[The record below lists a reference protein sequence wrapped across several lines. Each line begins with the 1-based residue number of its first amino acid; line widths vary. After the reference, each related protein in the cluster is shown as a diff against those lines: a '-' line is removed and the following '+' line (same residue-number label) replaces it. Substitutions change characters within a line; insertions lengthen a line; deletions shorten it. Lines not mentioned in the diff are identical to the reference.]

1 MRELLYRLFLA
12 AFFTASSTALAHAQA
27 AAPPRGL
34 HDSVTVTTVTFAGAK
49 HVAADDLKRVVFT
62 RSSPCRLPF
71 LIPLCAV
78 VRSQLIVDRRRTTS
92 AALGEDITA
101 LRVYYWQRGF
111 REAQVDTVLTPQ
123 KHGTAVVFRIVEGEP
138 TRISRLQVT
147 QRAPV
152 LSPAELDEAVTMAE
166 GEPLSLI
173 ALDTTLTRLRAAAW
187 NHGYAD
193 VRIDTSV
200 PRPDASH
207 TVPVRI
213 DIDPRWITR
222 VGSVQFEGNTYLAAS
237 TLRRGLLL
245 TPGSLYTRDAVL
257 ESQRRLFQ
265 SPAIARAIVITP
277 AAGDSIKTLTMTV
290 SETPVRQLALTAGFN
305 TIEYGQAAA
314 EAYFNN
320 LGAGRWFSLRATAG
334 NLLGEQLSGRA
345 IFRSGLPSEGTGDPQ
360 GFLRPTYQA
369 SATLTQPWIAGP
381 RTSAAVSA
389 FAGRRSVANVVID
402 EDAGASVGVVR
413 ELGVRTPVGLNY
425 RMETTRVE
433 GTAVYFCAGY
443 GICDSGTRT
452 ALLKRQ
458 RLAPVG
464 ASAWIDRSDDLENPS
479 KGYTAVVDAEHASS
493 MTGSTFAHNRIAA
506 DGSYYRSFGTT
517 KVVADIEQPR
527 KMLALHARGGF
538 VHPLASDRASLGID
552 GTGDGIL
559 HPRARFYAGGMQ
571 SVRGFAENEL
581 GPTVLQARRASLLAV
596 GCTEAAISTGTCDAS
611 AVPNGELFTRPIG
624 GSSVIEGSAELR
636 LPILKALGAVVFVDG
651 AYVGTSGLSSI
662 GRGKGAI
669 TPGAGFRFRSPLGVL
684 RMDIGLR
691 PVGAELLPVVVAV
704 TDPAGADRIVRL
716 VNEKSYSP
724 IDPSTGTLHSIARR
738 LVVHFAMGQAF

>member
-1 MRELLYRLFLA
+1 MRESLHRLLLA
-12 AFFTASSTALAHAQA
+12 ACSLVLSSGLAHAQA

-34 HDSVTVTTVTFAGAK
+34 HDSITVTTVTFAGAK
-49 HVAADDLKRVVFT
+49 DVSADDIKRVVFT
-62 RSSPCRLPF
+62 RPSPCRLPF
-71 LIPLCAV
+71 LIPLCKV
-78 VRSQLIVDRRRTTS
+78 VRSQVIVDRRRTTS

-101 LRVYYWQRGF
+101 IRVYYWQRGF

-123 KHGTAVVFRIVEGEP
+123 KLGTAVEFRIVEGTP
-138 TRISRLQVT
+138 TVISSLAVT
-147 QRAPV
+147 QRATV
-152 LSPAELDEAVTMAE
+152 LSAAELDEAVTLAQ
-166 GEPLSLI
+166 GDPLSLI
-173 ALDTTLTRLRAAAW
+173 ALDTTLSRLRSAVW
-187 NHGYAD
+187 NHGYGD
-193 VRIDTSV
+193 VRIDTAV
-200 PRPDASH
+200 PRPDAAH
-207 TVPVRI
+207 NVAVRI

-222 VGSVQFEGNTYLAAS
+222 VGSVQFEGNTYLGAS

-265 SPAIARAIVITP
+265 SPAVARAIVITP
-277 AAGDSIKTLTMTV
+277 AAGDSVKTLTMAI
-290 SETPVRQLALTAGFN
+290 SETPGRQVALTAGFN

-314 EAYFNN
+314 QVRLNS
-320 LGAGRWFSLRATAG
+320 LGAGRWLSLRATAG
-334 NLLGEQLSGRA
+334 NLLGEQLSGKA
-345 IFRSGLPSEGTGDPQ
+345 IFRSGLPGEVTGDPQ
-360 GFLRPTYQA
+360 GFFRPTYQA

-381 RTSAAVSA
+381 RTSAALTA

-402 EDAGASVGVVR
+402 EDAGASVGIVR
-413 ELGVRTPVGLNY
+413 ELGMRFPVGLNY

-443 GICDSGTRT
+443 GICDAATRT
-452 ALLKRQ
+452 ALMKRQ

-464 ASAWIDRSDDLENPS
+464 MSAWIDRSDDLENPS

-493 MTGSTFAHNRIAA
+493 ITGSTFAHSRISG
-506 DGSYYRSFGTT
+506 DGSYYRSFGAT

-527 KMLALHARGGF
+527 KMLAVHVRGGF
-538 VHPLASDRASLGID
+538 VRPLASDRANLGIAD
-552 GTGDGIL
+552 PGDGIL

-581 GPTVLQARRASLLAV
+581 GPTVLQARQGSLLAV
-596 GCTEAAISTGTCDAS
+596 GCTNARISDGTCDAS
-611 AVPNGELFTRPIG
+611 AVPNSELFTRPIG

-636 LPILKALGAVVFVDG
+636 IPVLKALGAVVFLDG

-662 GRGKGAI
+662 GHGRGAI

-691 PVGAELLPVVVAV
+691 PVGAQTLPVVVAV
-704 TDPAGADRIVRL
+704 TDPSGADRIVRL
-716 VNEKSYSP
+716 LNEKRYSP

>member
-1 MRELLYRLFLA
+1 MRQLLHRLLLA
-12 AFFTASSTALAHAQA
+12 AFFTASSTVLAHAQA
-27 AAPPRGL
+27 VALPRGL
-34 HDSVTVTTVTFAGAK
+34 HDSITVTTVTYVGAK
-49 HVAADDLKRVVFT
+49 DVSPDDIKRVVFT
-62 RSSPCRLPF
+62 RPSPCRLPF
-71 LIPLCAV
+71 LIPLCKV
-78 VRSQLIVDRRRTTS
+78 VRSQVIVDRRRTTT

-101 LRVYYWQRGF
+101 IQVYYWQRGF

-123 KHGTAVVFRIVEGEP
+123 KLGTAVEFRIVEGTP
-138 TRISRLQVT
+138 TVVSTLQVT
-147 QRAPV
+147 QRATV
-152 LSPAELDEAVTMAE
+152 LSPAELGEAVTLAQ
-166 GEPLSLI
+166 GDPLSLI
-173 ALDTTLTRLRAAAW
+173 ALDTTLSRLRAAVW
-187 NHGYAD
+187 NKGYGD
-193 VRIDTSV
+193 VRIDTTV
-200 PRPDASH
+200 PRPDAAH
-207 TVPVRI
+207 NVPVRI
-213 DIDPRWITR
+213 VIDPRWITR

-245 TPGSLYTRDAVL
+245 SPGSLYTRDAVL

-277 AAGDSIKTLTMTV
+277 AAGDSVKTLTMAV
-290 SETPVRQLALTAGFN
+290 SELPARQVALTAGFN
-305 TIEYGQAAA
+305 TIEYGQASAQVRL
-314 EAYFNN
+314 NN
-320 LGAGRWFSLRATAG
+320 LGAGRWLSLRATTG
-334 NLLGEQLSGRA
+334 NLLGEQLSGKA
-345 IFRSGLPSEGTGDPQ
+345 IFRSGLPSEVGGDPQ

-381 RTSAAVSA
+381 RTSAAISA

-402 EDAGASVGVVR
+402 EDLGASVGVVR
-413 ELGVRTPVGLNY
+413 ELGLRTPIGLNY

-443 GICDSGTRT
+443 GICDAATRT
-452 ALLKRQ
+452 ALTKRQ

-464 ASAWIDRSDDLENPS
+464 VSAWIDRSDDLENPS

-493 MTGSTFAHNRIAA
+493 VTGSTFAHNRIAG

-527 KMLALHARGGF
+527 KMLALHVRGGY
-538 VHPLASDRASLGID
+538 VRPLASDRANLGIA
-552 GTGDGIL
+552 GAGDGIL

-581 GPTVLQARRASLLAV
+581 GPTVVQARRASLLAV
-596 GCTEAAISTGTCDAS
+596 GCTDATISTGTCDAS
-611 AVPNGELFTRPIG
+611 AVPNSELYSRPIG

-636 LPILKALGAVVFVDG
+636 LPVLKALGAVVFLDG

-662 GRGKGAI
+662 GHGKGAI

-691 PVGAELLPVVVAV
+691 PVGAEMLPVVVAV
-704 TDPAGADRIVRL
+704 TDPSGADRIVRL
-716 VNEKSYSP
+716 ANEKSYSP